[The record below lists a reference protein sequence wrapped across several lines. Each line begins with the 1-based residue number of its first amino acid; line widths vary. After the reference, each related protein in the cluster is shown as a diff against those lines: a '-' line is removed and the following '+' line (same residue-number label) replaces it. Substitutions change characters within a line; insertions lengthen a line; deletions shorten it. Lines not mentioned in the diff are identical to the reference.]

1 MDTVKGSLCTGTG
14 ALDAA
19 TPGTL
24 AWVTETDEDASLVL
38 KREHPTAV
46 NHGDVTTLLSRATVT
61 VDELTSGDPCQSMS
75 LAGRRGAR
83 DDTRFLWPYVAEIIR
98 QMRPREVFL
107 ENVQGLVSLEGGALL
122 DLRLRDLRAAGYDVR
137 WTVLGACAVG
147 APHHRHR
154 WFARAVHVGVIAAE
168 AEHVVMKCGAPRGG
182 GRVLLPTPV
191 CRDGDGRGE
200 GDAAY
205 WAKRAQ
211 YRANGLPLGAV
222 VNLLPTPTT
231 ADGKGGPGS
240 SGRDGGLNLRTAVNL
255 LPTPRATDV
264 GTVGRRSS
272 EGWRPQLGQ
281 GVMQD
286 WGRFASAVALWE
298 QITEVAAP
306 SPTEPAPRGGV
317 RLNAALSEWMMG
329 MRAGLVT
336 DGFARNSALKMAGNG
351 VVTLQAR
358 TAHELLAPR

>member
-1 MDTVKGSLCTGTG
+1 M
-14 ALDAA
+14 
-19 TPGTL
+19 P
-24 AWVTETDEDASLVL
+24 AWVAETDEDASLVL
-38 KREHPTAV
+38 KREHPAAV
-46 NHGDVTTLLSRATVT
+46 NHGDITTLLSRTTVT

-75 LAGRRGAR
+75 LAGQRKAR
-83 DDTRFLWPYVAEIIR
+83 ADVRFLWPHVAEIIR
-98 QMRPREVFL
+98 EMRPREVFL

-122 DLRLRDLRAAGYDVR
+122 RMRFDDLHAAGYDVR

-154 WFARAVHVGVIAAE
+154 WFARAVHVGAIAAE
-168 AEHVVMKCGAPRGG
+168 AERVVSKCGAPRGG
-182 GRVLLPTPV
+182 GRALLPTPV

-200 GDAAY
+200 GDAVY

-222 VNLLPTPTT
+222 VNLLPTP
-231 ADGKGGPGS
+231 
-240 SGRDGGLNLRTAVNL
+240 
-255 LPTPRATDV
+255 RATDV
-264 GTVGRRSS
+264 GTPGRRSS
-272 EGWRPQLGQ
+272 DGWRPQLGQ
-281 GVMQD
+281 AVMQD
-286 WGRFASAVALWE
+286 WGRFASAVAMWE
-298 QITEVAAP
+298 QITGVAAP
-306 SPTEPAPRGGV
+306 LPTEPAPRDGV

-336 DGFARNSALKMAGNG
+336 DGFARNSALRMAGNG